1 MMMSALVA
9 GVCAYIVSML
19 PCTGPSFTPYICS
32 LFHVMCAPCQ
42 CLPCMLA
49 SKLPQSSACK
59 IALYA
64 CKPALGCNTAWRIGG
79 PEHRQHARHC
89 SRIWSPSAGEGKCD

>member
-32 LFHVMCAPCQ
+32 LFHVMYAPPGWCSFFWN
-42 CLPCMLA
+42 A
-49 SKLPQSSACK
+49 HHFAH
-59 IALYA
+59 
-64 CKPALGCNTAWRIGG
+64 
-79 PEHRQHARHC
+79 HRSC
-89 SRIWSPSAGEGKCD
+89 SGVMAAEL